1 MDAWSWCAHVSDLEL
16 PTVITA
22 IANPEIESFVAGTLF
37 AQGWS
42 VIFRAIDSDAL
53 EGFIKGSPESACAA
67 IVIFAPDLSG
77 ITRERLDAL
86 TPKVKQL
93 IGFSNNITQDA
104 SLGELHAIPITTTD
118 LISLVRGYIRA
129 PMLRQNTQ
137 LSRQVRRSQ
146 VLAVGSAGSY
156 TGCTTLAINIAM
168 ELSIVEKA
176 TLLIDANFRAPSI
189 AALLAVRNL
198 QSEAGWRSIAPALS
212 IAEIS
217 QEQAASIDTFMDQA
231 TQSFDH
237 IIIDLGSISGLSNR
251 LTDRRWTS
259 TMTTWSCD
267 QGDELMVIARPD
279 VLGLHRL
286 EQVTSLIQKTSIRSA
301 LSFTLNMRSQ
311 GRKGSEEEVKFLAI
325 TTPLHP
331 RNVRMISRDTR
342 AITAAQAQKSTL
354 IEVNERSGLRK
365 SIAAIA
371 SELVR

>member
-1 MDAWSWCAHVSDLEL
+1 
-16 PTVITA
+16 
-22 IANPEIESFVAGTLF
+22 
-37 AQGWS
+37 
-42 VIFRAIDSDAL
+42 
-53 EGFIKGSPESACAA
+53 
-67 IVIFAPDLSG
+67 
-77 ITRERLDAL
+77 
-86 TPKVKQL
+86 
-93 IGFSNNITQDA
+93 
-104 SLGELHAIPITTTD
+104 
-118 LISLVRGYIRA
+118 
-129 PMLRQNTQ
+129 
-137 LSRQVRRSQ
+137 
-146 VLAVGSAGSY
+146 
-156 TGCTTLAINIAM
+156 M

-217 QEQAASIDTFMDQA
+217 QEQALSIDTFMNQA

-331 RNVRMISRDTR
+331 RNVRTISRDTR

>member
-1 MDAWSWCAHVSDLEL
+1 MSDPEL

-22 IANPEIESFVAGTLF
+22 IANPEIESFVAGTLY

-42 VIFRAIDSDAL
+42 VIFRAIDSEAL
-53 EGFIKGSPESACAA
+53 ESFIKSSPESACGA

-77 ITRERLDAL
+77 ITHERMDAI

-93 IGFSNNITQDA
+93 IGFSNTPSKDP
-104 SLGELHAIPITTTD
+104 SFGELHAMPITSTD

-129 PMLRQNTQ
+129 PLLRQNTQ
-137 LSRQVRRSQ
+137 LSRQARRSH

-168 ELSIVEKA
+168 ELSIIEKA

-189 AALLAVRNL
+189 AALLSVRNV
-198 QSEAGWRSIAPALS
+198 QSEAGWRSIAPSLC
-212 IAEIS
+212 ITEIS
-217 QEQAASIDTFMDQA
+217 QEQALSLDTFMNQA

-286 EQVTSLIQKTSIRSA
+286 EQVASLIQKTSIRTA

-311 GRKGSEEEVKFLAI
+311 GRKGSQEEAKFHAV

-331 RNVRMISRDTR
+331 RKLRVIPRDTR

-371 SELVR
+371 SELVC